1 MHLLPTLAGAVIGSK
16 KAYKST
22 ALINKAASVT
32 QYQMKANRAVVK
44 LRLVLG
50 MRNSITDYPL
60 ANANI
65 DLENYYAA
73 GILLEAYTAFSEQS
87 DNRATSQQKH

>member
-1 MHLLPTLAGAVIGSK
+1 MHLLPTLAGAVISSK

-44 LRLVLG
+44 LRLALV
-50 MRNSITDYPL
+50 MRSSIIDYPL
-60 ANANI
+60 ANAHI
-65 DLENYYAA
+65 DLENYYAV
-73 GILLEAYTAFSEQS
+73 ICY
-87 DNRATSQQKH
+87 